1 MMFQY
6 RGKNREGQDV
16 EGFIEGSNKND
27 AIATLSDQGVAIL
40 FLEAQS
46 KKSALNIHLPFLNRI
61 KTKDLV
67 LFSRQL
73 AVMTTATL
81 PIVQALRILV
91 DQTDNVQFKS
101 VISEIADDVEG
112 GERLSNALERHNKI
126 FGNFFVAMVRSGET
140 SGSID
145 KVLNY
150 LADEQ
155 EKDYALVSKIKGA
168 MIYPAFILAALG
180 GVGLIMMVYVVPKIT
195 AILVETGGELPVATK
210 ILIGTSAFLVHWW
223 WAIIIFLIAIFIG
236 LKYLLRQPEP
246 RKIWDHLKLKLPVF
260 GSLFQRIYIVRFT
273 RSMGTLVE
281 GGVPITTSLNIV
293 SDIVGNAFYKDI
305 IDRTA
310 RDVQDGNPI
319 ASLFLRTK
327 EIPPMIAHM
336 LSVGEKTG
344 RIGDVLNKMTDFYAR
359 EIEGLV
365 ANLVSLIEPL
375 IMVIMGVG
383 VGIMVAAVITPMYN
397 MSSGF

>member
-1 MMFQY
+1 MIFQY
-6 RGKNREGQDV
+6 RGKNKNGEDI
-16 EGFIEGSNKND
+16 EGFIEASNKSD
-27 AIATLSDQGVAIL
+27 AVATLSEQGVAIL
-40 FLEAQS
+40 FLEAQAR
-46 KKSALNIHLPFLNRI
+46 KKIFEINLPFLNRV

-81 PIVQALRILV
+81 PIVQSLRILIE
-91 DQTDNVQFKS
+91 QTDNQNFQS

-112 GERLSNALERHNKI
+112 GERLSNALDRHNKI
-126 FGNFFVAMVRSGET
+126 FSPFFVAMVRSGET

-145 KVLNY
+145 RVLNY

-180 GVGLIMMVYVVPKIT
+180 GVGVVMMVYVVPKIT
-195 AILVETGGELPVATK
+195 SILLETGGELPLATRV
-210 ILIGTSAFLVHWW
+210 LIGTSNFLVTWW
-223 WAIIIFLIAIFIG
+223 WALALFIISVVFALR
-236 LKYLLRQPEP
+236 YVLRQEGP
-246 RKIWDHLKLKLPVF
+246 RKFWDRLKLKLPIF
-260 GSLFQRIYIVRFT
+260 GSLFQRIYIVRFA

-293 SDIVGNAFYKDI
+293 SDIVGNAYYKDI

-319 ASLFLRTK
+319 ASLFLKSK

-344 RIGDVLNKMTDFYAR
+344 RISDVLNKMTDFYAR

-365 ANLVSLIEPL
+365 ANLISLIEPM
-375 IMVIMGVG
+375 IMVVMGVG
-383 VGIMVAAVITPMYN
+383 VGIMVAAVMMPMYN

>member
-6 RGKNREGQDV
+6 RGKNKNGEDV
-16 EGFIEGSNKND
+16 EGFIEASNKSD
-27 AIATLSDQGVAIL
+27 AVATLSEQGVAIL
-40 FLEAQS
+40 FLEAQEH
-46 KKSALNIHLPFLNRI
+46 KKAFEINLPFLNRV

-81 PIVQALRILV
+81 PIVQSLRILIE
-91 DQTDNVQFKS
+91 QTDNENLKS

-112 GERLSNALERHNKI
+112 GERLSNALERHSKI
-126 FGNFFVAMVRSGET
+126 FSPFFVAMVRSGET

-145 KVLNY
+145 RVLNY

-180 GVGLIMMVYVVPKIT
+180 GVGVVMMVYVVPKIT
-195 AILVETGGELPVATK
+195 SILVETGGELPFATRA
-210 ILIGTSAFLVHWW
+210 LIGTSNFLVTWW
-223 WAIIIFLIAIFIG
+223 WAILIFIFGLIFG
-236 LKYLLRQPEP
+236 LKYILRQEEP
-246 RKIWDHLKLKLPVF
+246 RKFWDRLKLKLPIF

-281 GGVPITTSLNIV
+281 GGVPITISLNIV
-293 SDIVGNAFYKDI
+293 SDIVGNAYYKDL

-319 ASLFLRTK
+319 ATLFLKSK

-344 RIGDVLNKMTDFYAR
+344 RISDVLNKMTDFYSR

-365 ANLVSLIEPL
+365 ANLISLIEPM

-383 VGIMVAAVITPMYN
+383 VGIMVAAVMMPMYN
-397 MSSGF
+397 MSSSF

>member
-6 RGKNREGQDV
+6 RGKNKNGEDV
-16 EGFIEGSNKND
+16 EGFIEASNKSD
-27 AIATLSDQGVAIL
+27 AVATLSEQGVAIL
-40 FLEAQS
+40 FLEAQEH
-46 KKSALNIHLPFLNRI
+46 KKAFEINLPFLNRV

-81 PIVQALRILV
+81 PIVQSLRILIE
-91 DQTDNVQFKS
+91 QTDNENLKS
-101 VISEIADDVEG
+101 VISEIGDDVEG
-112 GERLSNALERHNKI
+112 GERLSNALERHSKI
-126 FGNFFVAMVRSGET
+126 FSPFFVAMVRSGET

-145 KVLNY
+145 RVLNY

-180 GVGLIMMVYVVPKIT
+180 GVGVVMMVYVVPKIT
-195 AILVETGGELPVATK
+195 SILVETGGELPFATRA
-210 ILIGTSAFLVHWW
+210 LIGTSNFLVTWW
-223 WAIIIFLIAIFIG
+223 WAILIFIFG
-236 LKYLLRQPEP
+236 LFFGFKYILRQEEP
-246 RKIWDHLKLKLPVF
+246 RKFWDRLKLKLPVF

-281 GGVPITTSLNIV
+281 GGVPITISLNIV
-293 SDIVGNAFYKDI
+293 SDIVGNAYYKDL

-319 ASLFLRTK
+319 ATLFLKSK

-344 RIGDVLNKMTDFYAR
+344 RISDVLNKMTDFYSR

-365 ANLVSLIEPL
+365 ANLISLIEPM

-383 VGIMVAAVITPMYN
+383 VGIMVAAVMMPMYN
-397 MSSGF
+397 MSSSF

>member
-1 MMFQY
+1 MFQY